1 MFVCFLIYLIYSLYL
16 FGILILCSANY
27 PNRGKVQ
34 LMWIRE
40 PTIYR
45 TLSLKLTSC
54 ILSHLTSHGSDVS
67 VTCHN
72 LTCCVKME
80 RKFSHLTTN
89 YSNRTNEGTKQKTK
103 SKNNR
108 KRNIMQKRVN
118 RMSHKS
124 CYITSF
130 AYETENVLHTFF
142 IKLGSHV
149 QCFNACLLV
158 LLYKSGVL
166 YISIYSNVLT
176 LLPVNYYFWQGT
188 EVAPKL
194 FFS

>member
-1 MFVCFLIYLIYSLYL
+1 MKEQSKK
-16 FGILILCSANY
+16 
-27 PNRGKVQ
+27 PKVK
-34 LMWIRE
+34 ITEKEISCR
-40 PTIYR
+40 
-45 TLSLKLTSC
+45 KGLTEC
-54 ILSHLTSHGSDVS
+54 LT
-67 VTCHN
+67 N
-72 LTCCVKME
+72 LA
-80 RKFSHLTTN
+80 
-89 YSNRTNEGTKQKTK
+89 
-103 SKNNR
+103 
-108 KRNIMQKRVN
+108 
-118 RMSHKS
+118 
-124 CYITSF
+124 YITSF